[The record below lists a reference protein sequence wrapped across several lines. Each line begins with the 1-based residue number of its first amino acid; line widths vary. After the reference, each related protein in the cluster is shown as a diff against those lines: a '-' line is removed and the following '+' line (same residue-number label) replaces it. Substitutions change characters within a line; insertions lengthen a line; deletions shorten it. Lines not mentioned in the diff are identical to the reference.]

1 MPIKKF
7 SLKPSVQDDFLE
19 DPEWTDKAEPKL
31 GEEHFM
37 VEGKETPC

>member
-1 MPIKKF
+1 MPMKF
-7 SLKPSVQDDFLE
+7 SLKPSVQDDHLA

-31 GEEHFM
+31 GKELLT

>member
-7 SLKPSVQDDFLE
+7 SLEPSVQDDFLE
-19 DPEWTDKAEPKL
+19 WTDEAESKL